1 MSRPGLLEAGTAD
14 ADGEFDNLTIRART
28 RADPSPYPPPAR
40 GGGTRTERHA
50 NAVSP
55 DILADL
61 AAWALV
67 EEAELTPKPGLVD
80 RRGSGAHRDLDLET
94 LRRSAQAL
102 RPAFRA
108 MAEAAQ
114 GRQPDPSLREE
125 LAAIGRAGEI
135 HMMTATGGS
144 NAHRGAIWALGLLLA
159 GTVIAGP
166 AGPRRIA
173 ETAAAIA
180 RCPDRFAPQAS
191 SNGEQARQAHG
202 AAGAR
207 GEAQTGFPHVVTI
220 ALPALR
226 ASRAAG
232 ATETEARLDA
242 LLAVMASLD
251 DTCLLHRGGRPALEA
266 AQAGARAVLAAGG
279 TAVLAGRAAL
289 QALDANLLAR
299 WVSPGGSA
307 DLLAAA
313 LFLDR
318 IDRSFAPWNA

>member
-1 MSRPGLLEAGTAD
+1 MRQFRPD
-14 ADGEFDNLTIRART
+14 RAEKT
-28 RADPSPYPPPAR
+28 PSPYPPPAR
-40 GGGTRTERHA
+40 GGGTRIEPA
-50 NAVSP
+50 QCLSIILGP
-55 DILADL
+55 DALADL
-61 AAWALV
+61 AVWALV

-94 LRRSAQAL
+94 LRRSARAL

-114 GRQPDPSLREE
+114 SRQPDQALREE
-125 LAAIGRAGEI
+125 LAAIGRAGEQR
-135 HMMTATGGS
+135 MLAATSGS

-173 ETAAAIA
+173 ATAAAIA
-180 RCPDRFAPQAS
+180 RWPDRFAPHRP
-191 SNGEQARQAHG
+191 SNGERVRQAHG

-207 GEAQTGFPHVVTI
+207 GEARAGFPHIVDV

-226 ASRAAG
+226 AGRAAG
-232 ATETEARLDA
+232 ATEEEARLDA
-242 LLAVMASLD
+242 LMAIMASLD
-251 DTCLLHRGGRPALEA
+251 DTCLLHRGGRPALQA
-266 AQAGARAVLAAGG
+266 AQSGARSVLTAGG
-279 TAVLAGRAAL
+279 TASPAGRAAL
-289 QALDANLLAR
+289 AALDADLLAR

>member
-1 MSRPGLLEAGTAD
+1 MGVIDKINSSWRAPKGRGHPGIEPLDRHVASLLAMMA
-14 ADGEFDNLTIRART
+14 
-28 RADPSPYPPPAR
+28 
-40 GGGTRTERHA
+40 TES
-50 NAVSP
+50 VVPTP
-55 DILADL
+55 DTLADL

-80 RRGSGAHRDLDLET
+80 QRGPGAHRDLDLET
-94 LRRSAQAL
+94 LRRSARAL

-114 GRQPDPSLREE
+114 GRQPDQSLREE

-135 HMMTATGGS
+135 RMMTATGGS

-159 GTVIAGP
+159 GTVIVGP
-166 AGPRRIA
+166 TAPPHI
-173 ETAAAIA
+173 AAAAAEIA
-180 RCPDRFAPQAS
+180 RWPDRFAPQAP
-191 SNGEQARQAHG
+191 SNGETVRQAHG

-207 GEAQTGFPHVVTI
+207 GEAQAGFPHVVAV

-226 ASRAAG
+226 AARGAG
-232 ATETEARLDA
+232 ASETEARLNA

-266 AQAGARAVLAAGG
+266 AQAGARTVLAAGG
-279 TAVLAGRAAL
+279 TATPAGRAAL
-289 QALDANLLAR
+289 QALDADLLAR

-307 DLLAAA
+307 DLLAAT

>member
-1 MSRPGLLEAGTAD
+1 MGIINKTNSSWRAPKGRGHPEIEPLDRHVASLLAMTV
-14 ADGEFDNLTIRART
+14 
-28 RADPSPYPPPAR
+28 
-40 GGGTRTERHA
+40 TES
-50 NAVSP
+50 AVLSP
-55 DILADL
+55 DTLADL

-80 RRGSGAHRDLDLET
+80 RRGSGAHRDLGLET
-94 LRRSAQAL
+94 LRRSARAL

-114 GRQPDPSLREE
+114 GRQPDRSLREE
-125 LAAIGRAGEI
+125 LAAIGRAGEV

-159 GTVIAGP
+159 GTVVAGP
-166 AGPRRIA
+166 GAPRRIA
-173 ETAAAIA
+173 ATAAAIA
-180 RCPDRFAPQAS
+180 QWPDRFAPQHV
-191 SNGEQARQAHG
+191 SNGERARQTHG
-202 AAGAR
+202 ATGAR
-207 GEAQTGFPHVVTI
+207 GEAQAGFPHVVTI

-232 ATETEARLDA
+232 ASETEARLDA

-266 AQAGARAVLAAGG
+266 AQAGAHAVLAAGG
-279 TAVLAGRAAL
+279 TATSAGRAAL
-289 QALDANLLAR
+289 QALDADLLTR